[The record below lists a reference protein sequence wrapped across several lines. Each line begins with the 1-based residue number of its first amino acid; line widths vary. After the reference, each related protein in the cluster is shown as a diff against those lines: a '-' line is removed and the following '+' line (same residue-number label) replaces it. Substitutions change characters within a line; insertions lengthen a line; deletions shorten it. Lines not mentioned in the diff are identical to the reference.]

1 MRELFLRYRDFASHF
16 VEYLQKLSV
25 LKILAT
31 TNEKRRKF
39 WFQWW
44 HYNAQ
49 CPVVYKY
56 HRLKV
61 GNDGKNSAPIG
72 LTWEMAENQ
81 DFSEFSEQKWRGFSR
96 FQLRNRPKAA
106 VLTPLNSFRTISK
119 LKSSKLV
126 DPLKIDLMRWA
137 EMFTIVKLCSPGG
150 RVILVYIITLC
161 LCEENMG

>member
-72 LTWEMAENQ
+72 LTWEMAENL
-81 DFSEFSEQKWRGFSR
+81 DFSDFSEQKWRGFSR
-96 FQLRNRPKAA
+96 FQLRNRPKAQA
-106 VLTPLNSFRTISK
+106 LNPLNSSRTISK
-119 LKSSKLV
+119 LKSRKSPSLLLREVRKVLIFSHFPCYSNGSRVFSV
-126 DPLKIDLMRWA
+126 DLNFDELANNK
-137 EMFTIVKLCSPGG
+137 F
-150 RVILVYIITLC
+150 
-161 LCEENMG
+161 